1 MVEDEMKESENE
13 EEFDDNEIYNN
24 LDVQADHSKDSGIIK
39 DFGAKIEDVISR
51 EEINTNTT
59 TPPPPDQPNLTD
71 SLKQL
76 HINWLKKIYDDF
88 RRENKIRSNNAN
100 SQEGQ
105 QQNQQPGIACN
116 FHQCGKM
123 FNSLL
128 ELFSHQ
134 ESCNN
139 NESNQYEESLMSD
152 TNETDF
158 ANGLNTSNSSGDERK
173 VRVRTLI
180 SDEQLSILKTYYNHN
195 PRYEFMI
202 L

>member
-1 MVEDEMKESENE
+1 MPKLGSTFLKYESKFCLFLNFFPIVQYEENLMSS
-13 EEFDDNEIYNN
+13 DTNK
-24 LDVQADHSKDSGIIK
+24 S
-39 DFGAKIEDVISR
+39 DF
-51 EEINTNTT
+51 
-59 TPPPPDQPNLTD
+59 
-71 SLKQL
+71 
-76 HINWLKKIYDDF
+76 
-88 RRENKIRSNNAN
+88 AN
-100 SQEGQ
+100 GLFQS
-105 QQNQQPGIACN
+105 
-116 FHQCGKM
+116 GKM
-123 FNSLL
+123 FNSSL